1 MDIQSV
7 QAFVEVS
14 DSGSFSRAARAL
26 FLTQPAVSKRIQSLE
41 LALDVK
47 LFDRIGKRVQLT
59 EAGRALLPSCRR
71 ILDEIDESQRIISN
85 LRGAT
90 RGRLRLATSHH
101 IGLHRLPAALR
112 EYANNWPLVE
122 LELRFIPSELAC
134 EQVINGTIEL
144 ALITLPES
152 ADERL
157 LLQPVWQDPMYAVVS
172 SEHALAARNRVT
184 RAQLLQ
190 YPAVLPSHGSYTRQL
205 IDTALD
211 LDETVNTL
219 LETDYLETIK
229 AMVQA
234 GLGWSMLPES
244 MLDDSLCVL
253 QLPRARIARSLGI
266 VIHGSRTRSAAANAM
281 MELLRR
287 G

>member
-1 MDIQSV
+1 MDIQNLH
-7 QAFVEVS
+7 AFAAVS
-14 DSGSFSRAARAL
+14 DSGSFSRAAKAL
-26 FLTQPAVSKRIQSLE
+26 FLTQPAVSKRIQALE

-59 EAGRALLPSCRR
+59 EAGRALLPGCRR

-85 LRGAT
+85 LRDTTSGV
-90 RGRLRLATSHH
+90 LSLATSHH
-101 IGLHRLPAALR
+101 IGLHRLPAVLR
-112 EYANNWPLVE
+112 EYANNWPQVE
-122 LELRFIPSELAC
+122 LGLQFMPSELAC

-172 SEHALAARNRVT
+172 SDHALAALDGVT

-190 YPAVLPSHGSYTRQL
+190 HAAILPTRGSYTRQL
-205 IDTALD
+205 IDAALG
-211 LDETVNTL
+211 LAESVSTL

-244 MLDDSLCVL
+244 MLDQSLHVL
-253 QLPRARIARSLGI
+253 PVPHSRIARRLGI
-266 VIHGSRTRSAAANAM
+266 VSHRSRTKSAAANAL
-281 MELLRR
+281 MEQLRR